1 VRFFLDTNIIVY
13 ALDGTDPA
21 KSPKAKALVREAL
34 VEQAGVISYQVVQEC
49 LHLILRKFRR
59 KVHDVDA
66 HSYLARVL
74 MPLCNVYPTG
84 GLYAEAILIASQT
97 GWTFYDSL
105 IVSAA
110 IEADCDR
117 LLTEDLQDG
126 RVIRGVKIQNPF
138 K

>member
-1 VRFFLDTNIIVY
+1 VRFFLDTNVLVY
-13 ALDGTDPA
+13 ALDGTDTA
-21 KSPKAKALVREAL
+21 KGPKAKALVREAL
-34 VEQAGVISYQVVQEC
+34 VGQAGVISYQVVQEC
-49 LHLILRKFRR
+49 LHLILRKFQR
-59 KVHDVDA
+59 KIHDVDA
-66 HSYLARVL
+66 HNYLARVL
-74 MPLCNVYPTG
+74 MPLCKVHSSG

-97 GWTFYDSL
+97 GWRFYDSL

-126 RVIRGVKIQNPF
+126 RTIRGVTIQNPF

>member
-1 VRFFLDTNIIVY
+1 MRFFLDTNIIVY
-13 ALDGTDPA
+13 ALDGSDHA

-59 KVHDVDA
+59 KIHDVDA
-66 HSYLARVL
+66 HSYLAKVL
-74 MPLCNVYPTG
+74 MPLCNVYPSE

-110 IEADCDR
+110 VASDCE
-117 LLTEDLQDG
+117 LLITEDLQHG
-126 RVIRGVKIQNPF
+126 RTIRGVTIQNPF
-138 K
+138 V